1 MPGELSRLK
10 LALDEWIACAP
21 VTRMNALLHASD
33 ISSILER
40 AAELKAKEERE
51 ARIKELEDFAR

>member
-21 VTRMNALLHASD
+21 ETRRCMVIVAGD
-33 ISSILER
+33 ISTILER
-40 AAELKAKEERE
+40 AAQLKAEEERA
-51 ARIKELEDFAR
+51 ARVKELEDFSR